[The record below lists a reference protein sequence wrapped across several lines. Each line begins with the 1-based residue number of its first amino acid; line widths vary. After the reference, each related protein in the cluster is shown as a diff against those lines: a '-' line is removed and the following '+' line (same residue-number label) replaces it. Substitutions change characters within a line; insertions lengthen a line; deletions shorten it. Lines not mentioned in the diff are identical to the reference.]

1 MKQLLKHT
9 PQFRLDPKRFL
20 RRQPPAPIVE
30 QPHSLRASGPPPP
43 GPMPIRLQRALDIP
57 VLNTSPEQSRREYV
71 VARGQFL
78 ARQDMWEEL
87 GSELRHHDQNRSRTT
102 ADMPLA
108 DLLSYGARADVAGP
122 LSTQIRAGRI
132 DPADVENLPALTHLE
147 HALDDTPDD
156 YGVALVVLHA
166 LLDVAW
172 AFHGIE
178 PTAQPDR
185 PRARAFHACM
195 TSAADILDRFDPF
208 EENSPALAAARCA
221 LLPGQSNPQSRVVD
235 DYEDLIELDPQ
246 NPGHMR
252 DFGHYMLPRW
262 FGSYQQLEVQARR
275 MAALTRDIWGAGG
288 YTWTYLDALRLDGG
302 VLELLEAELFI
313 EGMQNILHRRPDQ
326 HTANI
331 FAAFC
336 SVTLCAAR
344 MKASP
349 HQPQL
354 TALRGAFDWVL
365 THHLREVHPLIWA
378 LAEKDSMREHDLTY
392 NEKLAEKGRGS
403 AFRRIARH
411 FETDIRNGGCVVF
424 GEKGPQILPRA

>member
-1 MKQLLKHT
+1 MKHLLKHT
-9 PQFRLDPKRFL
+9 TPFGLGSVRL
-20 RRQPPAPIVE
+20 RRRPLPAQAQAQDQI
-30 QPHSLRASGPPPP
+30 SAPPP

-57 VLNTSPEQSRREYV
+57 VTDTSAEQSHSEYITS
-71 VARGQFL
+71 RGQFL
-78 ARQDMWEEL
+78 ARQDMWAEL
-87 GSELRHHDQNRSRTT
+87 GTEMRHHDRARTRT
-102 ADMPLA
+102 AADMPLA
-108 DLLSYGARADVAGP
+108 DLLSYGARSDVVMP
-122 LSTQIRAGRI
+122 LRAQIQAGRI
-132 DPADVENLPALTHLE
+132 DPADVENLPALAHLE
-147 HALDDTPDD
+147 HALTESPGD

-172 AFHGIE
+172 AFHA
-178 PTAQPDR
+178 PQTNAQPDR

-246 NPGHMR
+246 NPGHLR
-252 DFGHYMLPRW
+252 DFGRHLLPRW
-262 FGSYQQLEVQARR
+262 FGSYQQLDAQARR
-275 MAALTRDIWGAGG
+275 MAALTHDIWGAGG

-302 VLELLEAELFI
+302 ALERLEPDLFV